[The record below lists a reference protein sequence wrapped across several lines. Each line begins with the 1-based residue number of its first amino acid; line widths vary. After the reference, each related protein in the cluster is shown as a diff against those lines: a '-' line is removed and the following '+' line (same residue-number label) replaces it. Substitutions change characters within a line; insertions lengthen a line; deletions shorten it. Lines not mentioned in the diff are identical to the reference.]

1 VTLNEKLLSEDD
13 KKAIAEAIRKAEA
26 TTSGEIV
33 FALTEASARYRHA
46 SFQGAIAG
54 VVVSAAVYL
63 ALPITH
69 SIALLL
75 WVQLVSFALFYALF
89 EISPLRRWFIS
100 GEEMDARVHDAA
112 LLEFYNSGLYRTREE
127 NGVLIYLS
135 VFERRVVVLG
145 DRGIHNRMGNPH
157 WNEVRDRI
165 IRGIR
170 AGRAREGIC
179 EAIDL
184 CGKAL
189 AQHFPR
195 RADDVNELS
204 NQVLDRKLKP
214 GAS

>member
-1 VTLNEKLLSEDD
+1 M
-13 KKAIAEAIRKAEA
+13 
-26 TTSGEIV
+26 
-33 FALTEASARYRHA
+33 
-46 SFQGAIAG
+46 
-54 VVVSAAVYL
+54 VVSAAIYL
-63 ALPITH
+63 ALPVAH
-69 SIALLL
+69 SIVLLL
-75 WVQLVSFALFYALF
+75 WVQLVSFAVFYALF
-89 EISPLRRWFIS
+89 ENSPWRRWFIS
-100 GEEMDARVHDAA
+100 GAEMDARVHDAA

-145 DRGIHNRMGNPH
+145 DRGIHEKMGNPH
-157 WNEVRDRI
+157 WDEVRDRI

-195 RADDVNELS
+195 RADDTNELS
-204 NQVLDRKLKP
+204 DQVLDRRKK
-214 GAS
+214 